1 MIYIILYM
9 IYNIKTTQDL
19 LKAKSDNAKTYWKML
34 KGNKSLN
41 FSTIDTNEFKEYF
54 CSLLNPDDIFYEA
67 DDDIKHFLLNYSD
80 EEVVRIFDIM
90 NVNISMEEL
99 EKAISQLK
107 NGKSGG
113 GGVTWNVY
121 VKYLMSFSK
130 AEYLPNPG
138 LMDYLSHSLKRG
150 TLTLRITTGASPY
163 WVFLVNY
170 SRELWITDL

>member
-1 MIYIILYM
+1 
-9 IYNIKTTQDL
+9 
-19 LKAKSDNAKTYWKML
+19 ML

-67 DDDIKHFLLNYSD
+67 DDDVKHFLLNYSD

-107 NGKSGG
+107 NGKSGREDFLLNELFIHG
-113 GGVTWNVY
+113 NHAMMKFVCEIFNVIFQSGIFPEPWSDRLL
-121 VKYLMSFSK
+121 VPLFKKGNINFSTK
-130 AEYLPNPG
+130 CLLCYMQTMLSCYRIRVPG
-138 LMDYLSHSLKRG
+138 YRKRWMLCKIIQIVG
-150 TLTLRITTGASPY
+150 S
-163 WVFLVNY
+163 
-170 SRELWITDL
+170 